1 MPLTI
6 NTNLSSLIIQTN
18 LKQSFNAL
26 NQAIE
31 RMTTGFKIN
40 GAKDHAANY
49 SISTQ
54 MNTKLSAYQVAEDNV
69 SAGLD
74 LLSTAS
80 GTLEQIDS
88 FLTRLRAL
96 QEQSAY
102 GTYSKD
108 SLRVINSEANSIV
121 DEITRL
127 YTTTEF
133 NGKKL
138 FLGTGDFEDTD
149 EVDTNI
155 YVKDVTSFK
164 IGTTYSLASAEDL
177 VQLSNLVN
185 SGVYTRNIDFQLI
198 KDIDMSGV
206 DFVAIGD
213 ETNKFK
219 GNFDGQNFAIKN
231 LKENSRKRYNGLFG
245 YIEDAKVKNI
255 NLENVDLSCS
265 VYAGGI
271 AGYVYKSEIT
281 NCRATGNVTSGTA
294 AGGVVGTTH
303 TNGSSK
309 IEGCFFSGTVETSG
323 SSTFSGGIVGD
334 CSGIVLVSRCY
345 AEGSINAGRASGGI
359 IGATHYGYSNIE
371 NCYSNC
377 KIRVSGG
384 MPVAGGL
391 VGETHGS
398 GSVIKN
404 SYATGEIT
412 LIGSGGAGSS
422 KGSLVGAMFDGGE
435 VINCVSSSELSTN
448 LLGNFSSAD
457 VVITN
462 SDVWSLAEMQKES
475 VMSNYGFTTE
485 NGWYYEHGKTPQLL
499 HFKPED
505 EEESEDVL
513 MNKQATVLQVGIN
526 SSGSSTIRFNTS
538 FDLTGLKELRH
549 IGLND
554 VSYIPDIDEFLL
566 RVNSKHTELGAVQ
579 NRLESA
585 LEEINTHYENLL
597 SSRSTLRDA
606 DVAQESSAY
615 IRNQILQQASATL
628 LATANQTP
636 AIALQLL

>member
-18 LKQSFNAL
+18 LKQSSNAL

-377 KIRVSGG
+377 NGHLPDRSSGCLSDFGHSSPLSPNGFPCLGVVVPANPRMHPVSAFLFQD
-384 MPVAGGL
+384 VTVFSAL
-391 VGETHGS
+391 RYVF
-398 GSVIKN
+398 
-404 SYATGEIT
+404 
-412 LIGSGGAGSS
+412 L
-422 KGSLVGAMFDGGE
+422 L
-435 VINCVSSSELSTN
+435 LST
-448 LLGNFSSAD
+448 
-457 VVITN
+457 V
-462 SDVWSLAEMQKES
+462 
-475 VMSNYGFTTE
+475 
-485 NGWYYEHGKTPQLL
+485 
-499 HFKPED
+499 
-505 EEESEDVL
+505 
-513 MNKQATVLQVGIN
+513 
-526 SSGSSTIRFNTS
+526 
-538 FDLTGLKELRH
+538 
-549 IGLND
+549 
-554 VSYIPDIDEFLL
+554 
-566 RVNSKHTELGAVQ
+566 
-579 NRLESA
+579 
-585 LEEINTHYENLL
+585 
-597 SSRSTLRDA
+597 
-606 DVAQESSAY
+606 
-615 IRNQILQQASATL
+615 RNQTAWNRTALPALPEGCNHTL
-628 LATANQTP
+628 SLSVW
-636 AIALQLL
+636 LR